1 MRAPLVAALGLI
13 VVACACSGTGG
24 GNLPGGGNTLPPS
37 TISITT
43 ASLPPAMKGQAYS
56 ASLSASG
63 GSGVLTWVALGAL
76 PNGLALSSGGEL
88 TGTPQDAG
96 MLKVSVKVTDANSKS
111 ATKTLLL
118 DSYGFV
124 YNLLY
129 NPGEVDQ
136 SFYQGNYTIGG
147 GVEPITW
154 SISSGTTPPGMR
166 IHVYAEM
173 GPGGTRDA
181 SIVGVPTQSGTYDF
195 TIKAEDAATPPRIVE
210 QNSTIIINPAQ
221 IVITT
226 KSLPHATAGQAY
238 SHQLQFTGGQGT
250 YSWSLYP
257 GSDPVPAG
265 LNLDSTSGLLHGTP
279 AVASWSRLQVQLTDG
294 TRWATQNLVL
304 YVVPI
309 ALPARNDTL
318 ANATPI
324 LLPALGRQ
332 YVYSGSISPYGDP
345 ALAQGPDTDYYKLT
359 APAGS
364 TWTFTIESKDHKN
377 QNFGVGP
384 YALDPV
390 LEILDENGTRLSIC
404 NDATDDNAFV
414 GLPVPLDTT
423 PAGYDDPCMN
433 NGDGSGKA
441 SAARLEMRTP
451 GSSGEVTLYLHVFDW
466 RGYARPD
473 MLYDLWVQQ
482 K

>member
-1 MRAPLVAALGLI
+1 MKALALAAMALI
-13 VVACACSGTGG
+13 VIACACGGSGG
-24 GNLPGGGNTLPPS
+24 GTSPGGGNPPPS
-37 TISITT
+37 STITITT
-43 ASLPPAMKGQAYS
+43 SLPPATKGQAYS
-56 ASLSASG
+56 AVLSASG
-63 GSGVLTWVALGAL
+63 GSGALTWVAVGAL
-76 PNGLALSSGGEL
+76 PNGLVLSSNGEL

-96 MLKVSVKVTDANSKS
+96 MLNVSVKVTDTNSKS
-111 ATKTLLL
+111 ATKTLIL

-124 YNLLY
+124 YNLIY
-129 NPGEVDQ
+129 NPGEVNQ
-136 SFYQGNYTIGG
+136 SFYEGNYVIGG
-147 GVEPITW
+147 GVEPIAW
-154 SISSGTTPPGMR
+154 SISSGTAPPGMR
-166 IHVYAEM
+166 IHVYAEL
-173 GPGGTRDA
+173 GQGGTRNA
-181 SIVGVPTQSGTYDF
+181 SIVGVPTQSATYEF

-210 QNSTIIINPAQ
+210 QNSTIVINPAQ

-238 SHQLQFTGGQGT
+238 SQQLQFTGGQGT

-265 LNLDSTSGLLHGTP
+265 LNLDATSGLLHGTP
-279 AVASWSRLQVQLTDG
+279 AVASWSRLQVQVTDG
-294 TRWATQNLVL
+294 TRQARQDLVL
-304 YVVPI
+304 YVVPV
-309 ALPARNDTL
+309 ALPARNDTI

-324 LLPALGRQ
+324 LLPAPARS
-332 YVYSGSISPYGDP
+332 YVYSGSISPYADQV
-345 ALAQGPDTDYYKLT
+345 LAQGPDTDYYKFT

-364 TWTFTIESKDHKN
+364 TWAFTVVSKDHKN

-390 LEILDENGTRLSIC
+390 LEILDENGIRFSNC
-404 NDATDDNAFV
+404 NDATDDNAFA

-451 GSSGEVTLYLHVFDW
+451 GISGEVTLYLHVFDW

-473 MLYDLWVQQ
+473 MLYDLWVEQ